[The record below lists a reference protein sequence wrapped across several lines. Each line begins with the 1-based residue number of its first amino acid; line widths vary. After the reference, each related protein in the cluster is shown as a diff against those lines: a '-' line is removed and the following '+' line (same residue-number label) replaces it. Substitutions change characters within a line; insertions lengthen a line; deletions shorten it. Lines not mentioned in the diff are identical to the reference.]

1 MSSTTTSATSASVPA
16 SATTAAATTPLAT
29 TTTKSGLM
37 RGGDVYKGK
46 YTNRSWQQL
55 PPDIIRIIATH
66 YLVDFTA
73 STYIPHTWL
82 TKEMWHN
89 RVVYTVLRDAN
100 DLERL
105 MRVSPA
111 WKAALE
117 THLFWYQACSIIDP
131 HDTLAQ
137 HIHTNPLIPSHHS
150 SHAPRQTPSP
160 YRHFRTLTSTSCI
173 VCLINAPPA
182 TYISTGLFLAKRTH
196 PTPTLGV
203 VTLCKDHRRAFFC
216 GVCLRE
222 APVSECEP
230 ETGPYAPIHPSLMVC
245 CAENEDD
252 ETWPGVE
259 TTCRSC
265 RTEFLWRRISGSE
278 RDREAIGGA
287 LWPPTFHSTDYQ
299 TRQTVD
305 AFIELG
311 EGSISEVLCVAREKL
326 WLRKET
332 KMVELMG
339 QALAAARWE
348 GGDDD
353 DACSNFSDRSDTSD
367 PDLLTLTEDLGGIRE
382 LAILDWARGRILDGW
397 WCSPADEWYGY
408 VSGKR
413 GNDDDVE
420 GDDGGWRT
428 VRAVH
433 PCPWSHQY
441 RQTSMTASRSANHS
455 PPSYCSPCLPSSQSH
470 NRVIRPKLTHSHPL
484 SRTIDA
490 PTPPSFALCEQAYR
504 AYQKQLRLIL
514 LPAMKNIVKRM
525 VAEAGA
531 SENGRVDPATRA
543 ARMSMEEVLTELRT
557 PGVWFDRVDWI
568 DDGYSERGLRMD
580 GKKNDEDVES
590 SSTGTERSDGSH
602 ATSPVLS
609 TTTLRTTPSP
619 SPVREKEETFS
630 SVAQKST
637 TSLTTSPSAK
647 STAGL
652 NTKLTIVPIPISPVL
667 ESPSLL
673 HPIPYVPLTSQG
685 MPQYSM
691 EAFKSVWREACA
703 PLYSCRC
710 AICERTLIKLQL
722 AATFSG
728 GVRPSEPVQVPV
740 QSQNQ
745 LIYATHPQQR
755 AVDVVRLEEQSPRR
769 FFEEEEEEEEEEVY
783 AEEEEESEEG
793 DDLEF
798 SSDEAE
804 NDAKTRAGRRDL
816 RVVGDPGTIGK
827 IYLSLPPQVHTRQT
841 QQSVTPRK
849 RSSGDL
855 DGDHVDRDSGNGAQ
869 ETNQSQK
876 SGTPPKRPRREAS
889 DTNPVLAVTAPTPDN
904 RGDAESKARSSQC
917 STPAEQVKSST
928 PTRQRKRSSEEID
941 TSGDNVSVGN
951 GGNRESV
958 DNAKRA
964 RVDNR
969 EMLKAG
975 LVKGG
980 ELDGLY
986 VFEAESGGVDMS

>member
-1 MSSTTTSATSASVPA
+1 MGSSTP
-16 SATTAAATTPLAT
+16 
-29 TTTKSGLM
+29 
-37 RGGDVYKGK
+37 
-46 YTNRSWQQL
+46 
-55 PPDIIRIIATH
+55 
-66 YLVDFTA
+66 
-73 STYIPHTWL
+73 STL
-82 TKEMWHN
+82 
-89 RVVYTVLRDAN
+89 
-100 DLERL
+100 
-105 MRVSPA
+105 
-111 WKAALE
+111 
-117 THLFWYQACSIIDP
+117 
-131 HDTLAQ
+131 
-137 HIHTNPLIPSHHS
+137 S
-150 SHAPRQTPSP
+150 S
-160 YRHFRTLTSTSCI
+160 
-173 VCLINAPPA
+173 
-182 TYISTGLFLAKRTH
+182 
-196 PTPTLGV
+196 
-203 VTLCKDHRRAFFC
+203 
-216 GVCLRE
+216 
-222 APVSECEP
+222 
-230 ETGPYAPIHPSLMVC
+230 
-245 CAENEDD
+245 
-252 ETWPGVE
+252 
-259 TTCRSC
+259 
-265 RTEFLWRRISGSE
+265 
-278 RDREAIGGA
+278 
-287 LWPPTFHSTDYQ
+287 WPPTFHSTDYQ

-408 VSGKR
+408 
-413 GNDDDVE
+413 
-420 GDDGGWRT
+420 
-428 VRAVH
+428 
-433 PCPWSHQY
+433 HQY

-630 SVAQKST
+630 S
-637 TSLTTSPSAK
+637 
-647 STAGL
+647 
-652 NTKLTIVPIPISPVL
+652 LTIVPIPISPVL